1 MYIPLNYNQINIA
14 ENAFIPSMV
23 KNRNNRTYSF
33 WERALFQ
40 RACSTI
46 IFDVPEEWSGS
57 RRDFLYWVVFRC
69 GYAVVFETP
78 ELGKVFSY
86 GGLSGFDFYYQPTTA
101 IIANPALKH
110 SLELKIGTDCELI
123 KLTPD
128 YMGIWDIIGYY
139 AEKLS
144 ILDNAINL
152 SIINNKFAYILGAKN
167 KAAAETLK
175 KLFDRVN
182 RGEPAVFVDSKIA
195 DDPATKDTPFQY
207 WGREHLKE
215 SYITTDQLNDFNT
228 LINNFD
234 AEIGIPSLPY
244 QKKERLVASEAESR
258 IIDSTS
264 RSVIWFDT
272 LTESIDK
279 VNKMF
284 DLGLSVKL
292 RYDPEEMQAESEV
305 NDEYSDD

>member
-1 MYIPLNYNQINIA
+1 MA
-14 ENAFIPSMV
+14 ETAYIPSMV
-23 KNRNNRTYSF
+23 KNRNNRSYAF

-46 IFDVPEEWSGS
+46 IFDVPAEWSGS
-57 RRDFLYWVVFRC
+57 VRDFLYYVIFKC
-69 GYAVVFETP
+69 GYAVVFET
-78 ELGKVFSY
+78 EDLGRVFNY
-86 GGLSGFDFYYQPTTA
+86 GGLSGFDFYYQPTKA
-101 IIANPALKH
+101 IIANPALPS
-110 SLELKIGTDCELI
+110 SLELTIGDDCELI

-144 ILDNAINL
+144 LLDTAINT
-152 SIINNKFAYILGAKN
+152 SIINNKYAYILGAKN

-175 KLFDRVN
+175 KVFDKIN
-182 RGEPAVFVDSKIA
+182 RGEPAVFVDRKIA
-195 DDPATKDTPFQY
+195 DDPASKDTPFQY

-215 SYITTDQLNDFNT
+215 SYLTTDQLNDFNT

-244 QKKERLVASEAESR
+244 QKKERLVTQEATSR

-264 RSVIWFDT
+264 RSVIWYDT
-272 LTESIDK
+272 LTESIAK
-279 VNKMF
+279 VNDMF
-284 DLGLSVKL
+284 DLGLSVRL
-292 RYDPEEMQAESEV
+292 RYDPEEMQQEQEV
-305 NDEYSDD
+305 IS